1 VVSDRGL
8 ELKVGEFL
16 LREFGAPESSPD
28 SNGKPDR
35 VGFAPAEPL
44 DEPDDPVGNS
54 VFFL

>member
-1 VVSDRGL
+1 MVSDRGL

-44 DEPDDPVGNS
+44 DEPDNPVGHP